1 MCHLNVLL
9 AAGSPGSGWLFL
21 PREAAGH
28 CRGERAGDPC
38 PACDRFGD
46 GYHIPLTET
55 PPCVTAAV
63 AGDSTVKFI
72 EPVISEDSAWRQLTR
87 RRLNGV
93 RFLARTVARRVG
105 DNADLWERA
114 GQPQRLRG
122 TVPFLEILWLPYYRV
137 QLAAQSGD
145 RSLTIEALV
154 DGHEA
159 TFTPWDFA
167 EVHWVESLDRESFAA
182 SIDAAT
188 ALSVARQGFLDAALR
203 RAEWTR
209 DVRPFRSEE
218 HTP

>member
-1 MCHLNVLL
+1 M
-9 AAGSPGSGWLFL
+9 
-21 PREAAGH
+21 
-28 CRGERAGDPC
+28 
-38 PACDRFGD
+38 
-46 GYHIPLTET
+46 
-55 PPCVTAAV
+55 
-63 AGDSTVKFI
+63 KFI

-209 DVRPFRSEE
+209 DVRLLSAEGSELIHYPYWVYYFERRTNKLDFRMLDGVTGRPGGAKMKLSLLKALRL
-218 HTP
+218 HDSHDSKKVQHDA